1 MTVKYGVSELGYD
14 VEARGL
20 TLEQALVQMKALAC
34 TEHAFVRVGG
44 MMRLLLTRVGRFAEL
59 PDLDFDDQADRD
71 MLRQFF
77 PILETTE
84 PDAEV
89 ARRDLMLQAVR
100 HGRDGYSVNGETAD
114 LKRGIADFER
124 AA

>member
-1 MTVKYGVSELGYD
+1 MTIKYRVSGPDYD

-20 TLEQALVQMKALAC
+20 TLEQAFVRMTALVR
-34 TEHAFVRVGG
+34 TGHPFVRVGG
-44 MMRLLLTRVGRFAEL
+44 EMRQLLTHMGRFADF

-77 PILETTE
+77 LKLETSE
-84 PDAEV
+84 PDDEV
-89 ARRDLMLQAVR
+89 GRRDLMLQAVR
-100 HGRDGYSVNGETAD
+100 QRRDGYSVNEETAD
-114 LKRGIADFER
+114 LKRGIAGLER